1 MSSVIKK
8 IVTVLL
14 YTLIIG
20 SLWGIIGSLHWMIT
34 DGSFKTSVHLIL
46 AAGLPIT
53 GAVMILLWGPLPNR
67 LKTTIAKLLFHPMVR
82 NEIEEHAVHTQVWLS
97 IASSLV
103 IAGVIIG
110 LFY

>member
-1 MSSVIKK
+1 MSSGIKK
-8 IVTVLL
+8 IVTILL

-20 SLWGIIGSLHWMIT
+20 SLWGTIGSLHWMIT
-34 DGSFKTSVHLIL
+34 DGSFKTSFHLML

-53 GAVMILLWGPLPNR
+53 GAVMTLLWGPLPNR
-67 LKTTIAKLLFHPMVR
+67 LKTTVAKLLFHPRVST
-82 NEIEEHAVHTQVWLS
+82 EIEEHTVYTRVWLS
-97 IASSLV
+97 IASCLV